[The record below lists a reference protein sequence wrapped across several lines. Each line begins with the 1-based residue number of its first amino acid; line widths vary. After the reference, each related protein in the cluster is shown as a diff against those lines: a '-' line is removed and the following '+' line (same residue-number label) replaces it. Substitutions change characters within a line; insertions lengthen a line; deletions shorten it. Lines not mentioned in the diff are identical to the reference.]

1 AKEAKETQELN
12 GGVEEAAGAEPD
24 EEVAS
29 MDVKDRI
36 KKVASMKKKK
46 SSKEMDT
53 AAKIAASEAAARS
66 AKLAAAKKKEK
77 SHYNQQPVR

>member
-36 KKVASMKKKK
+36 KKVASMKKKR
-46 SSKEMDT
+46 SQ
-53 AAKIAASEAAARS
+53 AKRWT
-66 AKLAAAKKKEK
+66 
-77 SHYNQQPVR
+77 QQQRLLHLRPQQGA